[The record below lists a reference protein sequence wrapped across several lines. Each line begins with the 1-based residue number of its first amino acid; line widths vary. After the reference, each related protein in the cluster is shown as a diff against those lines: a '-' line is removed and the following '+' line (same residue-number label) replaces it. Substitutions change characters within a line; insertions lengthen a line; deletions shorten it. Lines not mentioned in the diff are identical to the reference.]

1 MTVKLKFYTPQE
13 HVAMCRCTE
22 TPKFLTPE
30 QHVAICR
37 CTKTPICEI
46 IEGEMEG
53 DWNADDSDDRERFLA
68 ILQRFALPYTHH

>member
-1 MTVKLKFYTPQE
+1 MTVKIKFYTPQE

-37 CTKTPICEI
+37 CLTTPICE
-46 IEGEMEG
+46 G
-53 DWNADDSDDRERFLA
+53 DMTEADPDDLERFVA
-68 ILQRFALPYTHH
+68 ILQRFACRVAVVPSQ